1 MQTFFHRSGHLDLD
15 RTIVMGI
22 LNVTPDSFSDGGRYL
37 LPEKALEHALQI
49 QEQGA
54 GILDVGAQST
64 RPGAPFAQRADTH
77 SDFGRY
83 LLSGRRAGCPA

>member
-54 GILDVGAQST
+54 GILDVGAQSIPT
-64 RPGAPFAQRADTH
+64 IRA
-77 SDFGRY
+77 S
-83 LLSGRRAGCPA
+83 RRLPCLRGPRSSMTYPAGWTTA